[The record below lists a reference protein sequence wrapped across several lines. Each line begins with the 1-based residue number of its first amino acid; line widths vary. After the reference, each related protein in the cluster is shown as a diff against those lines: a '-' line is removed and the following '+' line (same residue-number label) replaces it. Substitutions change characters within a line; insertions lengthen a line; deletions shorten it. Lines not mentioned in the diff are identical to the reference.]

1 MSFILSLLPKPVQQK
16 IQMTLHPSPPPMPP
30 LPVPPDASAPEIAE
44 AREVQRK
51 IVANRRGNMANWLT
65 GSTGLR
71 APATVAHKMLL
82 GQ

>member
-16 IQMTLHPSPPPMPP
+16 IQMTLHPSPPPLPP
-30 LPVPPDASAPEIAE
+30 LPVPPDAGAPEIAE
-44 AREVQRK
+44 TREIQRK
-51 IVANRRGNMANWLT
+51 IAASRRGNMANWLT

-71 APATVAHKMLL
+71 APAPVAQKLLL